1 MRYHALA
8 ADYDGTLASDDR
20 ISDEVAHG
28 LERLRASGRRIILIT
43 GRRLHDLLAVCSCI
57 RLFDLVV
64 AENGGL
70 LYDPAS
76 GEETRLGPPPL
87 KWLVRGLEARG
98 VAPLE
103 IGQVVVGTNAAHR
116 STVQDLIWEL
126 GLEAQV
132 IANRGAVMIL
142 PAGVNKESGL
152 RHALRRLELTR
163 HEVVGIGD
171 AENDYSFLSLC
182 ECAVCVANA
191 VPALKDAFANITRA
205 QNGAGV
211 VELIEELI
219 DDDLLGLEQ
228 SLQQHC
234 VPIGV
239 MSDGTPVQLAPY
251 GHNLLVAGPSGCG
264 KSTFTTGI
272 IERLIEKEYQ
282 VCIIDPEGDYGTLPE
297 VVALGNHLRAPSV
310 TEALAILEDPKIN
323 LSINLL
329 GIPLEDRPEFI
340 AQLLPNI
347 QAMRSRTGRPHW
359 IVLDEAHHML
369 PHTWGHAGSALPR
382 EIGELILVTVHP
394 GHVAPAVLAP
404 IGIVVAVGATPQET
418 LQQFGR
424 AAGKILEWPERLT
437 YQPDRVV
444 AWFVHDRPPFSMRP
458 IAGHVERIRH
468 QRKYA
473 EGDLRWH
480 SFYFRGPSQKLNLKA
495 QNLAIFCQIAEGVD
509 EATWMFHLRRGDY
522 SSWFR
527 EAVRDDILAH
537 EAAMIEQ
544 GLHASPHQTRHML
557 LQLVRSRYT
566 LPE

>member
-8 ADYDGTLASDDR
+8 ADYDGTLASHDQ
-20 ISDEVAHG
+20 ISDDVAHG

-43 GRRLHDLLAVCSCI
+43 GRRLDDLLAVCSCI

-76 GEETRLGPPPL
+76 GEETRLGPPPP

-98 VAPLE
+98 VTPLE

-171 AENDYSFLSLC
+171 AENDHSFLSLC

-191 VPALKDAFANITRA
+191 VPALKDAFTNVTRA
-205 QNGAGV
+205 ENGAGV

-219 DDDLLGLEQ
+219 DDDLLGLEH

-234 VPIGV
+234 VPLGV

-251 GHNLLVAGPSGCG
+251 GLNLLVAGPSGCG

-394 GHVAPAVLAP
+394 GHIAPAVLSP
-404 IGIVVAVGATPQET
+404 IGIVIAIGETPQET
-418 LQQFGR
+418 LQGFGR
-424 AAGKILEWPERLT
+424 AAGKTLDWPERLT

-458 IAGHVERIRH
+458 VAGHVERIRH

-480 SFYFRGPSQKLNLKA
+480 SFYFRGPGQKLNLKA

-522 SSWFR
+522 SNWFR
-527 EAVRDDILAH
+527 EAVRDDSLAH
-537 EAAMIEQ
+537 EAERIER
-544 GLHASPHQTRHML
+544 GLDASPHEARQML